1 MLTCVRE
8 YHEYQ
13 SLDGTLGMAAGSGG
27 RIQRERERPRIPM
40 LL

>member
-1 MLTCVRE
+1 MLSCVCG

-13 SLDGTLGMAAGSGG
+13 SLDGGSRKNFGAKG
-27 RIQRERERPRIPM
+27 KGHEIQWIPM